1 MTSLRTLLAMNMEQL
16 LTIGIAVMVAAL
28 IFAFLLG
35 FSRGFKRVGKGCL
48 YWLIAGGAFIFLY
61 QMTAEKNFLGG
72 TVPSPFEGFVWGIL
86 LIIACIV
93 ATLVLFGSISALFRP
108 SDKVELCV
116 DWDEVCEYD
125 PDGMDRPVFKPM
137 TFGKYHKRKVG
148 MFSRLCGGVI
158 CMINTAIILATVA
171 MLFLLVADTTSLN
184 EKFAAVLDNSAV
196 QTVLSYAYKYFIDFA
211 TVGIIFYMGTKGFK
225 TGFIG
230 ATRILFKKLGII
242 VALVLGFALPFIA
255 HKQDMTFIIG
265 ITEKLASIGVLS
277 KLGKFAQIAGN
288 LIAGVLFVSVGCLLV
303 ALIDIMLKRLNYN
316 IRGTTVIR
324 FFDGSL
330 AMLIYLALGV
340 FIVLAV
346 WAAIYV
352 FDYLGIFDVRE
363 VFREDTFT
371 KECCRVIANFLEEFM
386 DRYLSKFKVTA

>member
-1 MTSLRTLLAMNMEQL
+1 MTSLRTLLAMDMAQL
-16 LTIGIAVMVAAL
+16 PKIGIAVMVAAL

-35 FSRGFKRVGKGCL
+35 FSRGFKKVGKGCL
-48 YWLIAGGAFIFLY
+48 YWLIASGAFIFLY
-61 QMTAEKNFLGG
+61 QATAEKNFLGG
-72 TVPSPFEGFVWGIL
+72 ILSSPFEGFVWGLL

-93 ATLVLFGSISALFRP
+93 ATLVLFGALAALFRP

-125 PDGMDRPVFKPM
+125 PDDMDRPVFRPM

-148 MFSRLCGGVI
+148 MLSRLSGGLV
-158 CMINTAIILATVA
+158 CMVNTAIILLTVA
-171 MLFLLVADTTSLN
+171 MLFLLVVDTTSLN
-184 EKFAAVLDNSAV
+184 EKFAAMLENSAV
-196 QTVLSYAYKYFIDFA
+196 QTIMPYAYKYFVDFA
-211 TVGIIFYMGTKGFK
+211 TVGIIFYMGIKGFK

-230 ATRILFKKLGII
+230 ATRILFRKLGII

-265 ITEKLASIGVLS
+265 ITEKIASIGVLG

-288 LIAGVLFVSVGCLLV
+288 LITGVLFVIVGCLLV
-303 ALIDIMLKRLNYN
+303 SLIDLMLKRLNYN

-330 AMLIYLALGV
+330 AMFIYLVLGT
-340 FIVLAV
+340 FIVLAI
-346 WAAIYV
+346 WSAIYM
-352 FDYLGIFDVRE
+352 FNYLGIFDVRE
-363 VFREDTFT
+363 VLREQTFT
-371 KECCRVIANFLEEFM
+371 KECCRVVANFLKDFM
-386 DRYLSKFKVTA
+386 DTYLSKFKVS